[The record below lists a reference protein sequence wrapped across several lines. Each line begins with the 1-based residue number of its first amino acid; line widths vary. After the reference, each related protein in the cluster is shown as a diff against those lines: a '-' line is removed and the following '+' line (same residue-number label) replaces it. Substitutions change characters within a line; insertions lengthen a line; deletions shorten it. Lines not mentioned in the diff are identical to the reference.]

1 MSTNEN
7 DSSGRY
13 ENNTFKSKRS
23 NNNFAKSSKS
33 LYYQRSKTAALKNLQ
48 QKLVITNNDMA
59 DFNISFT

>member
-13 ENNTFKSKRS
+13 ENKTFKSKRS

-33 LYYQRSKTAALKNLQ
+33 LYYQRSKTAAEELTAI
-48 QKLVITNNDMA
+48 VGHH
-59 DFNISFT
+59 

>member
-1 MSTNEN
+1 MI
-7 DSSGRY
+7 DLVDMRIKL
-13 ENNTFKSKRS
+13 KSKHS
-23 NNNFAKSSKS
+23 NNKVAKSSKS

>member
-1 MSTNEN
+1 MKMIHLVDMRIRLLKVSVLITLQNP
-7 DSSGRY
+7 
-13 ENNTFKSKRS
+13 
-23 NNNFAKSSKS
+23 AS